1 MTKPPL
7 GMRASRNCHQVH
19 PKKVSKN
26 CQEACF
32 FCLKRQKVFEV
43 WGQSQ
48 LAESYS
54 LASPDFLQPF
64 SRWFLGGGFK
74 DFECFFTTSNWRNKS
89 KKMKCASSFLFTSSA
104 ERNHQTSLFAHILRG
119 FGCSMCFF
127 SQWVKRCFVD
137 RSRYQCLCEFRD
149 MFALDPQAGRE
160 IKIFRRNKFNRD
172 VFKFESF
179 FLA

>member
-32 FCLKRQKVFEV
+32 SCLKRQKVFEV

-127 SQWVKRCFVD
+127 FPVSEAMFCWSFTISMPLWI
-137 RSRYQCLCEFRD
+137 SRYVCSW
-149 MFALDPQAGRE
+149 PSSRE
-160 IKIFRRNKFNRD
+160 RNKD
-172 VFKFESF
+172 
-179 FLA
+179 L